1 VLYNVLKNRESRKV
15 PKLKDIIQDARE
27 KQAKAN
33 EARRKRKENLSLEIK
48 SNSQFMDDAQSQQIK
63 EASEKIRN
71 MLVENDGQLRVLRQ
85 KIIDNLLRKHN
96 N

>member
-1 VLYNVLKNRESRKV
+1 MLYNVLKNRESRKV

-48 SNSQFMDDAQSQQIK
+48 SNSQFMDDA
-63 EASEKIRN
+63 
-71 MLVENDGQLRVLRQ
+71 
-85 KIIDNLLRKHN
+85 
-96 N
+96 

>member
-1 VLYNVLKNRESRKV
+1 MLYNVLKNRESRKV

-48 SNSQFMDDAQSQQIK
+48 SNSQFMDDAQS
-63 EASEKIRN
+63 
-71 MLVENDGQLRVLRQ
+71 
-85 KIIDNLLRKHN
+85 
-96 N
+96 